1 MYICSMKSCVEIFS
15 QLGKELKSL
24 PQSVIAEAERQNEWF
39 CQVPT
44 AIEAI
49 RKQMLDPD
57 KIREWISLYPIASHT
72 PKRVAIIM
80 AGNIPA
86 VGFADLMYTICSGNI
101 PVVKYSSKDRV
112 LMEYITKTLQ
122 NIEPQLVIEQYTEN
136 SQVDAVIATGS
147 DTAALHF
154 RAMFGEIPTLVRGSR
169 HSVAVLSGNESTEE
183 IEKLSKDIFTY
194 SGLGCR
200 NVSLIFAPQ
209 GFDFKLSVPQ
219 MPQGYDNNYRH
230 ARALMTMQGIKF
242 TDCNGALT
250 VESSAEFPRYISC
263 INICRYN
270 SIDDVKSWLADNKER
285 VQCIV
290 SAEKSIS
297 GAVDFGCAQY
307 PALNDYADNV
317 DVMNF
322 LLTLH

>member
-1 MYICSMKSCVEIFS
+1 MKSCVEIFS
-15 QLGKELKSL
+15 QLGEELKVL
-24 PQSVIAEAERQNEWF
+24 PQSIITEAERQNEWF

-49 RKQMLDPD
+49 CEQMLDPD
-57 KIREWISLYPIASHT
+57 KIRKWIATYPIAAHT

-112 LMEYITKTLQ
+112 LMEHIVKTLQ
-122 NIEPQLVIEQYTEN
+122 VIEPQLIIEQYTDN

-154 RAMFGEIPTLVRGSR
+154 RAIFGNIPTLIRGSR
-169 HSVAVLSGNESTEE
+169 HSVAVLSGNESCAELE
-183 IEKLSKDIFTY
+183 GLSKDIFTY

-209 GFDFKLSVPQ
+209 GFDFQLVVPQ
-219 MPQGYDNNYRH
+219 MPQGYNNNYRH
-230 ARALMTMQGIKF
+230 TRALMTMQGVIF
-242 TDCNGALT
+242 NDCNGALT
-250 VESSAEFPRYISC
+250 VEGGAEFPRHISC

-270 SIDDVKSWLADNKER
+270 SIDDVKTWLVENKER
-285 VQCIV
+285 VQCVV
-290 SAEKSIS
+290 SSENSIS
-297 GAVDFGCAQY
+297 EAVAFGRAQY
-307 PALNDYADNV
+307 PSLNDYADNV